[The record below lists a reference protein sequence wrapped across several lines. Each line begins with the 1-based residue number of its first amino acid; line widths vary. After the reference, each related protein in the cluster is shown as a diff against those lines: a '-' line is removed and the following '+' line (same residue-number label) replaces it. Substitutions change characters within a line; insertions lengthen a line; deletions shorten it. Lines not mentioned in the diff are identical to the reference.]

1 MRKQK
6 LTDSMVSKLFVDKI
20 ELCRTR
26 IATDN
31 AEEYSIDRYGKLAI
45 E

>member
-1 MRKQK
+1 
-6 LTDSMVSKLFVDKI
+6 MVDKVFVDKI
-20 ELCRTR
+20 ELCQMR

-31 AEEYSIDRYGKLAI
+31 AEEYSIDRHGKLAI